1 MRGGRMRYS
10 KEHVWV
16 RESEGLLRIGLSD
29 YAQKELGEL
38 TFIEFPELGVHVN
51 ATDVLCSID
60 SLKAASDVYAPV
72 SGTVTE
78 VNTALVDSGA
88 SVVNDDPLGEGW
100 LLVLNPD
107 DISDLEQLLTDDA
120 YREYTEG

>member
-1 MRGGRMRYS
+1 MRYS

>member
-78 VNTALVDSGA
+78 VNAALVDSGA

-100 LLVLNPD
+100 LLILNPD